1 MVIKNHDICYRVFF
15 FRELKEIEIELG
27 IVVEYDMKLL
37 MFT

>member
-1 MVIKNHDICYRVFF
+1 MTFVIKSF

-37 MFT
+37 IFA